1 MTSLTPYRR
10 TPRRPI
16 GRGGRVGRRLIWGLL
31 LLVLL
36 TVLLAVPAAA
46 LDTVYLVRHAEKA
59 ASWPTDRDLD
69 AFQPLSP
76 AGATRAEA
84 LAARLKPA
92 GIVHVYTSRTT
103 RTVATGAP
111 LAQAVS
117 VPITADDATTKPGEM
132 AAFLVHLREK
142 HAADK
147 AVLIVAHSNTLP
159 ELLIRLGA
167 KTECF
172 QRLGITG
179 QPGSLLIEGYE
190 GVWTVDLKKPGCE
203 GMGRDTLILP

>member
-16 GRGGRVGRRLIWGLL
+16 GRGGRVGLRLIWALF

-36 TVLLAVPAAA
+36 AALLTAPAAA

-59 ASWPTDRDLD
+59 GWPSDRDLD
-69 AFQPLSP
+69 AFQPLSKE
-76 AGATRAEA
+76 GAARAEA

-92 GIVHVYTSRTT
+92 GIVHVYSSRTT
-103 RTVATGAP
+103 RTVATGVP
-111 LAQAVS
+111 LA
-117 VPITADDATTKPGEM
+117 VPITADDASTKPDEM
-132 AAFLVHLREK
+132 AAFLTRLREK

-147 AVLIVAHSNTLP
+147 AVLIVAHSNTIP

-167 KTECF
+167 KTDCF

>member
-1 MTSLTPYRR
+1 MGL
-10 TPRRPI
+10 
-16 GRGGRVGRRLIWGLL
+16 RLIWALFLL
-31 LLVLL
+31 ILL
-36 TVLLAVPAAA
+36 TVLLTAPAAA

-59 ASWPTDRDLD
+59 GWPSDRDLD

-76 AGATRAEA
+76 AGAARAEA
-84 LAARLKPA
+84 LAVRLKPA

-103 RTVATGAP
+103 RTLQTGVP
-111 LAQAVS
+111 LALATN
-117 VPITADDATTKPGEM
+117 VPITADDASTRPDEM
-132 AAFLVHLREK
+132 AAFLTRLREK

-147 AVLIVAHSNTLP
+147 TILIVGHSNTIP

-167 KTECF
+167 QQECF

-190 GVWTVDLKKPGCE
+190 GVWTVDLKKAGCE
-203 GMGRDTLILP
+203 GMARDAMVLP

>member
-1 MTSLTPYRR
+1 MGL
-10 TPRRPI
+10 
-16 GRGGRVGRRLIWGLL
+16 RLIWALFLL
-31 LLVLL
+31 LLLAVLL
-36 TVLLAVPAAA
+36 TAPAVA

-59 ASWPTDRDLD
+59 TWPTDRDLD

-76 AGATRAEA
+76 AGAARAEA

-92 GIVHVYTSRTT
+92 GIVAVYTSRTT
-103 RTVATGAP
+103 RTLQTGAP
-111 LAQAVS
+111 LALGTN
-117 VPITADDATTKPGEM
+117 VPITADDASTKPDEM
-132 AAFLVHLREK
+132 IAFLTRLREK

-147 AVLIVAHSNTLP
+147 AILIVGHSNTLP

-167 KTECF
+167 KQDCF

-203 GMGRDTLILP
+203 GMGRDVMVVP

>member
-1 MTSLTPYRR
+1 MASLTPYRR
-10 TPRRPI
+10 TPCRPV
-16 GRGGRVGRRLIWGLL
+16 GRGGRVGLRLCRTLPLL
-31 LLVLL
+31 CLLVL
-36 TVLLAVPAAA
+36 AAPAAA

-59 ASWPTDRDLD
+59 GWPTDRDLD

-76 AGATRAEA
+76 AGTARAEA
-84 LAARLKPA
+84 LAVRLKTA

-103 RTVATGAP
+103 RTLQTGVP
-111 LAQAVS
+111 LALATN
-117 VPITADDATTKPGEM
+117 VPITADDASTKQNEM
-132 AAFLVHLREK
+132 AAFLTRLREK

-147 AVLIVAHSNTLP
+147 ALLIVGHSNTLP

-179 QPGSLLIEGYE
+179 QPGSLLIDGYE

-203 GMGRDTLILP
+203 GMGRDAMVLP